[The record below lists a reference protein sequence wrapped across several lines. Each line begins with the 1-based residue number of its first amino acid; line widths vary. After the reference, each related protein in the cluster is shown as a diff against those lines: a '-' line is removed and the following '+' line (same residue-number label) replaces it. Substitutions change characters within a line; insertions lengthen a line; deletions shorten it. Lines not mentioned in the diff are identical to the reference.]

1 MTIEDGF
8 CDESITGLAT
18 AAFGLFTFKDDIELG
33 YQIAKV
39 CDTLIEE
46 SPNKHALRS
55 RLCRELDSTLKGLV
69 EPQQAVV
76 PRLHDSY
83 NSAMLAGDVET
94 AMSCLSAFCT
104 GSMYTGEELSSVCRK
119 FKGCIEQAVSREI
132 LGSRLKVKLILT
144 LFHSFIHSFTLLCV
158 EKVQARRRASRMHG
172 ELPPCNSYDRAPK

>member
-55 RLCRELDSTLKGLV
+55 RLCRELDCTLKAV
-69 EPQQAVV
+69 VDPQQDVV

-94 AMSCLSAFCT
+94 AMSCLSFFCT

-119 FKGCIEQAVSREI
+119 FKGCIERAVSR
-132 LGSRLKVKLILT
+132 GNTWFKVEGEVNSHTIS
-144 LFHSFIHSFTLLCV
+144 FIHSFIHSCCCV
-158 EKVQARRRASRMHG
+158 
-172 ELPPCNSYDRAPK
+172 